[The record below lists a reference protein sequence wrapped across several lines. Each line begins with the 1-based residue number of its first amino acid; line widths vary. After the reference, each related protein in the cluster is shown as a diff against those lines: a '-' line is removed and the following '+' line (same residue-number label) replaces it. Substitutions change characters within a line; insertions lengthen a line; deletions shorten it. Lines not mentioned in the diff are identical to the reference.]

1 MYFPSF
7 HSRLKPVAFLKSKL
21 TGCVSDDAGVAVEVL
36 ISLSIGD
43 EESLVVLEETEGVE
57 LTSLDLPHPDSRD
70 KRIADDNR
78 IAVAFF
84 MISSFTNLK
93 FCIWIIPRIWGIV
106 KK

>member
-1 MYFPSF
+1 M
-7 HSRLKPVAFLKSKL
+7 
-21 TGCVSDDAGVAVEVL
+21 EVL
-36 ISLSIGD
+36 VSLSIGD